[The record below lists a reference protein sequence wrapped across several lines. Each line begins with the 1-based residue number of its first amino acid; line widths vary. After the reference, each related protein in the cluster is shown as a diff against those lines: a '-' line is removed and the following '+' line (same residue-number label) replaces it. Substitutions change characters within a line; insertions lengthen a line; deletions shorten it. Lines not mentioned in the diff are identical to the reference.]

1 MECSWSKVTGSNQVF
16 QGQWSSS
23 LTYNGTPNGLSIG
36 AKAGIGV
43 GAGIGG
49 VATIAAV
56 IAFCYKRHIKAA
68 VREVPP
74 EMDGQAMQ
82 APGQTRADKS
92 AEPSPYRVVD
102 KVRAVCASWRM
113 LATAPTAVVGS
124 LSSNPHVSSHIG
136 A

>member
-1 MECSWSKVTGSNQVF
+1 MECSWPKVTGSNQVF

-23 LTYNGTPNGLSIG
+23 FTCNGTSNGLCTG

-56 IAFCYKRHIKAA
+56 IAFCFKRHIKAA

-82 APGQTRADKS
+82 APGPTRAERSEASVFEAHRGHSNEKG
-92 AEPSPYRVVD
+92 VVSTELD
-102 KVRAVCASWRM
+102 SRSH
-113 LATAPTAVVGS
+113 PTEIPA
-124 LSSNPHVSSHIG
+124 
-136 A
+136 